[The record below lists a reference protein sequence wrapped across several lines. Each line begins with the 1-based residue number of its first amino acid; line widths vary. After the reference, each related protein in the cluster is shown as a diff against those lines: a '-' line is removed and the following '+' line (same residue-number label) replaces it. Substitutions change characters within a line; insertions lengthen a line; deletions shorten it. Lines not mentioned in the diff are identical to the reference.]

1 MNLAAYSQ
9 IEDLTPVLQST
20 GIEIPRL
27 RGLGLMKNEEP
38 VSKTDLDEIL
48 HSMEILAV
56 QNLCE
61 SFPAWN
67 FYSCCSEYCPAT
79 DRRIKKYMILDKD
92 GDPVGIRWDR
102 IHGKKRKI
110 AKYAIK
116 QYKKD
121 VIENIKVFNKYA
133 GRDDV
138 LFVHARIGGDNWTYF
153 NGPSIIASH
162 TAFLEKVDDYFDST
176 YCDIYLKIDPET
188 VNRLAD
194 KQADHN
200 D

>member
-1 MNLAAYSQ
+1 MNLKAYSQ
-9 IEDLTPVLQST
+9 IEDLMPVLQST

-38 VSKTDLDEIL
+38 VNQTDLNEIL

-61 SFPAWN
+61 SFPAWD
-67 FYSCCSEYCPAT
+67 FYSCCSEFCPAT
-79 DRRIKKYMILDKD
+79 DRRIKKYMILDED
-92 GDPVGIRWDR
+92 GDPISIRWDR
-102 IHGKKRKI
+102 IHGKKRKT

-116 QYKKD
+116 KYKKA
-121 VIENIKVFNKYA
+121 VIDNIKVFNKYA

-138 LFVHARIGGDNWTYF
+138 LFVHARIGGDNWNYF
-153 NGPSIIASH
+153 NGPSIVASH
-162 TAFLEKVDDYFDST
+162 LAFLEKVDDYFDST

-188 VNRLAD
+188 VNRLAF
-194 KQADHN
+194 
-200 D
+200 

>member
-1 MNLAAYSQ
+1 MNLTAYSQ
-9 IEDLTPVLQST
+9 IEDLMPVLQST

-38 VSKTDLDEIL
+38 VNQTDLNEIL

-61 SFPAWN
+61 SFPAWD
-67 FYSCCSEYCPAT
+67 FYSCCSKLCPAT
-79 DRRIKKYMILDKD
+79 DRRIKKYMILDED
-92 GDPVGIRWDR
+92 GHPISIRWDR
-102 IHGKKRKI
+102 IHGKKRKT

-116 QYKKD
+116 QYKKA
-121 VIENIKVFNKYA
+121 VIDNIKVFNKYA

-138 LFVHARIGGDNWTYF
+138 LFVHARIGGYNWNYF
-153 NGPSIIASH
+153 NGPSIVASH
-162 TAFLEKVDDYFDST
+162 PAFLEKVDDYFDST

-188 VNRLAD
+188 VNRLAF
-194 KQADHN
+194 
-200 D
+200 

>member
-1 MNLAAYSQ
+1 MNLKAYSQ
-9 IEDLTPVLQST
+9 IEDLMPVLQST

-38 VSKTDLDEIL
+38 VNQTDLNEIL

-61 SFPAWN
+61 SFPAWD
-67 FYSCCSEYCPAT
+67 FYSCCSEFCPAT
-79 DRRIKKYMILDKD
+79 DRRIKKYMILDED
-92 GDPVGIRWDR
+92 GDPISIRWDR
-102 IHGKKRKI
+102 IHGKKRKT

-116 QYKKD
+116 QYKKA
-121 VIENIKVFNKYA
+121 VIDNIKVFNKYA

-138 LFVHARIGGDNWTYF
+138 LFVHARIGGDNWNYF
-153 NGPSIIASH
+153 NNPSIVASH
-162 TAFLEKVDDYFDST
+162 LAFLEKVDDYFDST

-188 VNRLAD
+188 VNRLAF
-194 KQADHN
+194 
-200 D
+200 

>member
-9 IEDLTPVLQST
+9 IDDLTPVLQST

-38 VSKTDLDEIL
+38 VDKTDLNEIL

-61 SFPAWN
+61 SFPAWD

-79 DRRIKKYMILDKD
+79 DRRIKKYMILDD
-92 GDPVGIRWDR
+92 DNDPVGIRWDR
-102 IHGKKRKI
+102 IHGKKRKT

-116 QYKKD
+116 QYKKA
-121 VIENIKVFNKYA
+121 VIDNIKVFNKYA

-138 LFVHARIGGDNWTYF
+138 LFVHARIGGNNWTYF
-153 NGPSIIASH
+153 NGPSIVASH
-162 TAFLEKVDDYFDST
+162 PSFLEKVDDYFDST

-194 KQADHN
+194 KQADH
-200 D
+200 DE

>member
-1 MNLAAYSQ
+1 MNLTAYSQ
-9 IEDLTPVLQST
+9 IEDLMPVLQST

-38 VSKTDLDEIL
+38 VSKPDLDEIL

-61 SFPAWN
+61 SFPAWD

-92 GDPVGIRWDR
+92 GDPIGIRWDR
-102 IHGKKRKI
+102 IHGKKRKT

-116 QYKKD
+116 QYKKA
-121 VIENIKVFNKYA
+121 VIDNINVFNKYA

-138 LFVHARIGGDNWTYF
+138 LFVHARIGGDNWNYF
-153 NGPSIIASH
+153 NGPSIVASH
-162 TAFLEKVDDYFDST
+162 PAFLEKVDDYFDST